1 MKKRSL
7 LVVGWLVASA
17 GISFGQKTF
26 TSCSAVFLNNKMVA
40 SEYSSSGK
48 SQLAAN
54 TTGMLTVCTAE
65 ITSAETKAVDKISF
79 KVAIRNQRTNTLT
92 LFSKQDF
99 RQVSIQNILKKCT
112 KGDFIVLMTTDEQY
126 ALPHNEILVL

>member
-1 MKKRSL
+1 MKKGSL
-7 LVVGWLVASA
+7 LVVGWLVVSI
-17 GISFGQKTF
+17 GVSFGQKTF
-26 TSCSAVFLNNKMVA
+26 NNCSAVFLNNKMVV

-65 ITSAETKAVDKISF
+65 ITSTETKAVDKISF

-99 RQVSIQNILKKCT
+99 TQVNIQNVLKKCA
-112 KGDFIVLMTTDEQY
+112 KGDFILLMTTDEQY